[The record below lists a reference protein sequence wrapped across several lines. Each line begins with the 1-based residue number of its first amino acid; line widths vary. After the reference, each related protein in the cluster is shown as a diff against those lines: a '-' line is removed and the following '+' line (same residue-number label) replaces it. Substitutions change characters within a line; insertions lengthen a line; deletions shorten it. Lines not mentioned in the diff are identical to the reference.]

1 MCDPSILCAHC
12 CCCVRP
18 QYLAAHA
25 VHMSELAGMALKNL
39 KNNSALL
46 AAASPPPPSP
56 SPSSGGGLC
65 GDGGGLDGVS
75 TAPPNTAGLI
85 VASNDRGET
94 PLHKAAIQGHLRCIM
109 V

>member
-1 MCDPSILCAHC
+1 
-12 CCCVRP
+12 
-18 QYLAAHA
+18 
-25 VHMSELAGMALKNL
+25 MSELAGMALKNL

-46 AAASPPPPSP
+46 AAASPPSPSP
-56 SPSSGGGLC
+56 SRSPSSGGGVG